1 MSNYN
6 ISAFIKLVR
15 QMDRSVRNEFNL
27 SLFGTQI
34 QLLETLYRNGPLRMS
49 DLAEKLDI
57 TLGAVTSL
65 SDRMI
70 KTTKFIERQRCDD
83 DRRVV
88 RLALSEEGRS
98 FVDSFIKKRS
108 KTKHKFFDKL
118 SEDEIAEFLRLSQK
132 MLD

>member
-1 MSNYN
+1 MTNYN

-15 QMDRSVRNEFNL
+15 QMDRNVRNEFNF
-27 SLFGTQI
+27 SLFGTQT

-70 KTTKFIERQRCDD
+70 KTTDFIERKRCDD

-88 RLALSEEGRS
+88 RLDLSKKGRS
-98 FVDSFIKKRS
+98 FIDSFIQTRS

-118 SEDEIAEFLRLSQK
+118 TEEEIAIFLRLSEK
-132 MLD
+132 MLE